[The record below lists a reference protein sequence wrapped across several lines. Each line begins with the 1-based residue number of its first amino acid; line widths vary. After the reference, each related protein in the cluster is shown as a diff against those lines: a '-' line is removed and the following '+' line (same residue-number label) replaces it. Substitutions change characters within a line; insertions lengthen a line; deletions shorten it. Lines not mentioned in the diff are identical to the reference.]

1 MATLEERLQEDD
13 VKDLPDWQAA
23 DVLNAP
29 DARLPEIVTLKS
41 RPFGI
46 GTILEI
52 FGPVA
57 GPAFLETLETLAS
70 TTPLIKW
77 SLVLL
82 HAATLD
88 AASPALRTQLD
99 GMVVSD
105 LITFQ
110 QAMAIKGLAE
120 ERRVP
125 SWAEVNGVE
134 VTARTVGLA
143 RGAI

>member
-13 VKDLPDWQAA
+13 VRDLPDWQAA
-23 DVLNAP
+23 EVLNAP

-41 RPFGI
+41 RSFGI

-70 TTPLIKW
+70 TNPLIKW

-88 AASPALRTQLD
+88 AASPVLRQQLD

-105 LITFQ
+105 LITAQ
-110 QAMAIKGLAE
+110 QAAALKALAE
-120 ERRVP
+120 ERRLP
-125 SWAEVNGVE
+125 SWAEANNVE